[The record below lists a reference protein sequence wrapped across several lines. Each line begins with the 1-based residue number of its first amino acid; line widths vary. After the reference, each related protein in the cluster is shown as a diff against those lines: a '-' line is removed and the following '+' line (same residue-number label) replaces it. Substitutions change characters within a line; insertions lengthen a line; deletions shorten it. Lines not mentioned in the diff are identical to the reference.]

1 MGFED
6 MVVYLA
12 DGVPEQQ
19 TRDAV
24 KHAGSRLTS
33 DLHMPQSSV
42 SRVSHHFWHD
52 YFQVTIKL
60 HLF

>member
-1 MGFED
+1 MRFED

-12 DGVPEQQ
+12 DGVPEQK

-33 DLHMPQSSV
+33 DLHMPQSVRSRPLSTGIFDV
-42 SRVSHHFWHD
+42 SIKV
-52 YFQVTIKL
+52 YFY
-60 HLF
+60 